1 MRARQ
6 PPEPLSD
13 SSSRAAALSRPRCLP
28 MSRGTGRPVQA
39 PRNLAMPAP
48 SRPLQPGIPQSGHKS
63 RFPPLCAGLGATRTR
78 RVASNVRNA
87 GGDDPKLPP
96 LGVGEDV
103 APACEKERTHSY
115 LLRTR
120 AHTHTPA
127 ERHEWEARDPRI
139 SRTGKELPSEPLSA
153 FPAAPDP
160 QKKKK
165 NHARQRWRGEC
176 RHPVRSAP
184 ATPLPYLG
192 QQNAQDEQTSR
203 LHFARLEAPGGVFI
217 HARGG
222 TEHIFRGSQALS

>member
-1 MRARQ
+1 MRRGGWGLVGVRVWGEGTLRPFRDPGSGRKRTLMRARQ

-165 NHARQRWRGEC
+165 KIMPASAGE
-176 RHPVRSAP
+176 
-184 ATPLPYLG
+184 G
-192 QQNAQDEQTSR
+192 NA
-203 LHFARLEAPGGVFI
+203 
-217 HARGG
+217 G
-222 TEHIFRGSQALS
+222 TL

>member
-165 NHARQRWRGEC
+165 KSCPPAPERGMQAPCEERAGNPSSLPGTAEC
-176 RHPVRSAP
+176 TGRADFSAAFCPTRSTRRRFHSCTRRH
-184 ATPLPYLG
+184 
-192 QQNAQDEQTSR
+192 
-203 LHFARLEAPGGVFI
+203 
-217 HARGG
+217 
-222 TEHIFRGSQALS
+222 